1 MKVNKTLEIL
11 ERIRN
16 EYGNIEV
23 MLFDT
28 TAWDE
33 SRDDDI
39 IPLDKINFDP
49 KKKRIILYQKGVN
62 NERIILQN

>member
-1 MKVNKTLEIL
+1 MKVNKVLETL

-33 SRDDDI
+33 GRDDDI
-39 IPLDKINFDP
+39 IPLDKINFDG

-62 NERIILQN
+62 NV

>member
-49 KKKRIILYQKGVN
+49 KKKRIILY
-62 NERIILQN
+62 